1 MGAGFFVSDNSTHDL
16 STSWQAFAVTSG
28 SVAGYGALMGKP
40 HAWELTLDFTDR
52 DGAATVQ
59 AALTY
64 TSGATRTIAG
74 ASSNATIT
82 NLTGTIGVAAIS
94 FGCPIPPHPDGTVG
108 TVYVWLKVDATTPTI
123 RARGIRLVCTDA
135 AGD

>member
-16 STSWQAFAVTSG
+16 STAWQAFAVSTG
-28 SVAGYGALMGKP
+28 TGEYGPQMAKP

-64 TSGATRTIAG
+64 DSGATRTIAG
-74 ASSNATIT
+74 ASSNASIT
-82 NLTGTIGVAAIS
+82 NLTGTVGVAAIS

-135 AGD
+135 AAD